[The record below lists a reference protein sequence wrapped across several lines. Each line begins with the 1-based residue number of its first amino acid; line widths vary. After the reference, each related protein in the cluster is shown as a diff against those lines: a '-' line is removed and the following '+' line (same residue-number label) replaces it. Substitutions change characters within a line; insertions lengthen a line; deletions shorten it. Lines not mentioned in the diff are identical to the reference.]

1 MTNFEFIKNM
11 TAEELAKFLNRYSG
25 FDTAPWN
32 KWFDEKYCENCESV
46 KCKYE
51 GDMRNAD
58 HEFEAAYCELNCKC
72 RFFLEL
78 DHEPSVEEV
87 CVMWLKEEK
96 K

>member
-25 FDTAPWN
+25 FDAAPWN
-32 KWFDEKYCENCESV
+32 KWFDEKYCDKCDVVEHSYISVFDNCEHQVACS
-46 KCKYE
+46 
-51 GDMRNAD
+51 
-58 HEFEAAYCELNCKC
+58 YCELNFKC

-87 CVMWLKEEK
+87 CVMWLEEEMN
-96 K
+96 